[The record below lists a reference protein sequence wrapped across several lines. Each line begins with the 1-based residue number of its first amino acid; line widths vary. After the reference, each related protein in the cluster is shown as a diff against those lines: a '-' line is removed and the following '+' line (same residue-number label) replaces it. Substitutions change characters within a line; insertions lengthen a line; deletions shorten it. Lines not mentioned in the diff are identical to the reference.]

1 MLPLQAYAG
10 DTITFDI
17 TQLDTNGQY
26 SPLNGWTAIVIF
38 YNSKDTYHFSASII
52 EDVYYFTALTNS
64 SWVAGKYQVVL
75 RFAKGTEVNT
85 VFLGE
90 INILPDP
97 YANPVDDRSH
107 IKKVLDAIEAV
118 IEGRASRS
126 EKEYSLGDKKL
137 VSMTHEELFK
147 QWNRYKFL
155 YKQELQ
161 AKGLEPVSN
170 QVKVRFVSDVNN
182 WFNFR
187 GFN

>member
-1 MLPLQAYAG
+1 
-10 DTITFDI
+10 
-17 TQLDTNGQY
+17 
-26 SPLNGWTAIVIF
+26 
-38 YNSKDTYHFSASII
+38 
-52 EDVYYFTALTNS
+52 
-64 SWVAGKYQVVL
+64 
-75 RFAKGTEVNT
+75 
-85 VFLGE
+85 
-90 INILPDP
+90 LPDP

-170 QVKVRFVSDVNN
+170 QIKVRFVSDVNN